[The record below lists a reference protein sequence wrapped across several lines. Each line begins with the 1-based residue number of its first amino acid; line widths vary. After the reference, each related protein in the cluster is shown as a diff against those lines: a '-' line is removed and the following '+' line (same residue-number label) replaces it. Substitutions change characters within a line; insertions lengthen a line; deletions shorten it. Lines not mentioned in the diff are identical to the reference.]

1 MFKVIRDLLGLAGWG
16 AKRAHVSPH
25 FVYAK
30 MWEAIQPI
38 ARGERY
44 EDPLQAA
51 LEAGDLGEVSGGGS
65 SIDEEHGI
73 DYVGVDIDLASLE
86 SMELVRRVLE
96 QAGAPKGSELQFEQ
110 DGEPHVIPF
119 GVTERITIWLDGITL
134 PDDVY
139 ERFSTD
145 ELADQIEAAIAID
158 PTAEIRGSWKGP
170 RETSI
175 YIHGFD
181 GERLFQVIEPILL
194 ANPACENARVIV
206 RDGNPALNPREVRLP
221 AQRRGD
227 STTD

>member
-1 MFKVIRDLLGLAGWG
+1 MTERDY
-16 AKRAHVSPH
+16 PH

-51 LEAGDLGEVSGGGS
+51 LEPGGFGEVSGGGS
-65 SIDEEHGI
+65 SIDKEHGI

-86 SMELVRRVLE
+86 SLDLVRHVLE
-96 QAGAPKGSELQFEQ
+96 RAGAPKGSELQFEN
-110 DGEPHVIPF
+110 GAVSHVVPF
-119 GVTERITIWLDGITL
+119 GVTERVTIWLDGITL

-145 ELADQIEAAIAID
+145 DLADQIEAAMAFD
-158 PTAEIRGSWKGP
+158 ATAEIRGSWRGP

-175 YIHGFD
+175 YIHGAD
-181 GERLFQVIEPILL
+181 AERLFHAIEPVLL
-194 ANPACENARVIV
+194 ANPACQNARIIV
-206 RDGNPALNPREVRLP
+206 RDGNPSLNPREIRLP
-221 AQRRGD
+221 VHGAGGP
-227 STTD
+227 TKG